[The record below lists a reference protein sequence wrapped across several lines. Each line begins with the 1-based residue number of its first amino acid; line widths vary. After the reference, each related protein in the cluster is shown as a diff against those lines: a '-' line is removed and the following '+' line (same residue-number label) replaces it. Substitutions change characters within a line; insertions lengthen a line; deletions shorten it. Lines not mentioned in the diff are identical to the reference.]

1 MQSKKE
7 KKLRKKKL
15 NEQALYHHF
24 IREGDS
30 KFIAKRKAKMAIK
43 KTSGNK
49 AD

>member
-24 IREGDS
+24 IREGYS
-30 KFIAKRKAKMAIK
+30 KFIAKRKAKITIK
-43 KTSGNK
+43 KLLSKK